1 MAPAAIPFFIVLL
14 ALSLGFIKQEVLQ
27 QENYSLAEQMKKA
40 VKNHCD
46 IPWRAGFER
55 NRFVEDSGCFLPL
68 WIDHHQVCDLLLT
81 SPNISL
87 N

>member
-55 NRFVEDSGCFLPL
+55 NRFCGGQWVFSALVDRS
-68 WIDHHQVCDLLLT
+68 
-81 SPNISL
+81 SPSV
-87 N
+87 